1 MSALSASDTILE
13 YSYTSAIVPR
23 ESTLDW
29 ILWGG
34 IDIGLLVFFS
44 GRAIYDCASVDPN
57 FGWAKP
63 SYLPEADISKMILSP
78 WVQDFIISLAG
89 VFTGAKDAITRNK
102 DVDPFWITKK
112 LTKNVTA
119 SFLKLIE
126 MLIYFS
132 FGF

>member
-1 MSALSASDTILE
+1 M
-13 YSYTSAIVPR
+13 
-23 ESTLDW
+23 
-29 ILWGG
+29 
-34 IDIGLLVFFS
+34 
-44 GRAIYDCASVDPN
+44 
-57 FGWAKP
+57 
-63 SYLPEADISKMILSP
+63 SP

-89 VFTGAKDAITRNK
+89 VFTGAKTAITQNK

-112 LTKNVTA
+112 LSKNVTA

>member
-1 MSALSASDTILE
+1 MSVLSASDTALE

-23 ESTLDW
+23 QSWLDW
-29 ILWGG
+29 TLWGAL
-34 IDIGLLVFFS
+34 DIGLLVFFS

-63 SYLPEADISKMILSP
+63 SYLPEADVSKMIMSP

-89 VFTGAKDAITRNK
+89 VFTGAKTAITQNK

-112 LTKNVTA
+112 LSKNVTA

>member
-1 MSALSASDTILE
+1 MSAISASDTILE

-23 ESTLDW
+23 ESMLDW
-29 ILWGG
+29 ALWGG
-34 IDIGLLVFFS
+34 LDIGLMVFFG

-89 VFTGAKDAITRNK
+89 VFTGAKTAITRNK